1 MKAKLLKIYYDILKY
16 KDNIVKFYNKNI
28 TDKKKSPNVKNID
41 QTLDI
46 LVYHRSSLS
55 GYGDGEFSLINKKNL
70 KFQQYDETLANRLKF
85 ILKSN
90 TKNHQVGIPN
100 IFDDL
105 NNYTDTSKKYWEKYL
120 SLNRHKIY
128 RIIDRKKNYFDSLV
142 TRIYMDTEEKSLVLS
157 RFNKI
162 KLLWDKREILIV
174 EGEQSRLGVGNDL
187 FSNSTSIERIIC
199 PSLNAYSKYS
209 QILEQVKKTD
219 KNKLVLIALGPT
231 ATVLSYDL
239 HCLGYQAV
247 DIGHIDIEYE
257 WFLSNATEKHPIK
270 HKYIGEIPGGDIVL
284 DLNSATYESQIIC
297 YI

>member
-1 MKAKLLKIYYDILKY
+1 MKKNILKIYYEILTWN
-16 KDNIVKFYNKNI
+16 DNIKKFYNRNIISKKKPPFVYGTDETLNRLVQKNI
-28 TDKKKSPNVKNID
+28 SIS
-41 QTLDI
+41 
-46 LVYHRSSLS
+46 RF
-55 GYGDGEFSLINKKNL
+55 GDGEFALIYKENL
-70 KFQQYDETLANRLKF
+70 KFQKYDKNLAKRLKA
-85 ILKSN
+85 ILKSDSDS
-90 TKNHQVGIPN
+90 HLVCIPDV
-100 IFDDL
+100 FQDL
-105 NNYTDTSKKYWEKYL
+105 NIYTLESKKYWTKYL
-120 SLNRHKIY
+120 ELNRWKIY
-128 RIIDRKKNYFDSLV
+128 RILKKNKEYYNTQV
-142 TRIYMDTEEKSLVLS
+142 TRLYIDIKEKKLTENH
-157 RFNKI
+157 FNKI
-162 KLLWDKREILIV
+162 KQLWNNREILIV

>member
-55 GYGDGEFSLINKKNL
+55 RYGDGEFSLINKKNL

-257 WFLSNATEKHPIK
+257 WFLSNATEKHPMK